1 MIKIEIPGYEN
12 IRIKNIV
19 FDFNGTIAEDGV
31 LIKGVEEKIKEL
43 SLRDI
48 NIFVLTADTYG
59 TVVKQCEE
67 LPVEVKV
74 FNKENASVDKKNIV
88 ESLGRD
94 LTVSVGNG
102 RNDMEMFKSSLIS
115 IAIVGKE
122 GCYAKAM
129 MEADIVVTSIIDAI
143 DLLINCN
150 RIKATL
156 RT

>member
-74 FNKENASVDKKNIV
+74 FNKENASIDKKNIV
-88 ESLGRD
+88 QSLGSD
-94 LTVSVGNG
+94 LTVSIGNG

-115 IAIVGKE
+115 IAVVGKE
-122 GCYAKAM
+122 GCYGKAM
-129 MEADIVVTSIIDAI
+129 LEADLVVTSIIDAI